1 MRGGEGQSSERPSVR
16 AVSSTKDVT
25 QRLDSVSRSKA
36 AREREPAKVIAWRVR
51 SVLWRITELTAAVS
65 SEFLMVSDQAGR
77 GIAVV
82 VTTHGVSARF
92 RILIRNVAAKS
103 EGLER
108 REAEASWPLTVHDTP

>member
-1 MRGGEGQSSERPSVR
+1 MRGGAGQSSERPSVR

-36 AREREPAKVIAWRVR
+36 AREREPAKVIAWRVW
-51 SVLWRITELTAAVS
+51 SVLWRIRITELTAVS

-92 RILIRNVAAKS
+92 RTLIRNVTA
-103 EGLER
+103 G
-108 REAEASWPLTVHDTP
+108 T

>member
-1 MRGGEGQSSERPSVR
+1 MRGGAGQSSERPSVR

-36 AREREPAKVIAWRVR
+36 AREREPAKVIAWRVW
-51 SVLWRITELTAAVS
+51 SVLWRIRITELTAVS

-92 RILIRNVAAKS
+92 RTLIRNVTAGT

-108 REAEASWPLTVHDTP
+108 DPSWPLTVHDTP

>member
-1 MRGGEGQSSERPSVR
+1 MRGGAGQSSERPSVR

-51 SVLWRITELTAAVS
+51 SVLWRITELTVVS

-92 RILIRNVAAKS
+92 RTLIRNVTTGT

-108 REAEASWPLTVHDTP
+108 DPSWPLTVHDTP